1 MRRNHHPVHVKNH
14 GQKADATI
22 HPCHPAMA
30 NVALKEDQ
38 KVADPEILLCHL
50 AMANVAL
57 KAGQKAADPEILP
70 CRRAMANVALK
81 AGQKADQKVLGMAMA
96 SVAPKVARKAAN
108 AQNNAS
114 SFRSMSTISTKNCAT
129 MPTPLANCTGT

>member
-1 MRRNHHPVHVKNH
+1 
-14 GQKADATI
+14 
-22 HPCHPAMA
+22 MA

-38 KVADPEILLCHL
+38 KADPEIHLCHL

-57 KAGQKAADPEILP
+57 KADLEIHL
-70 CRRAMANVALK
+70 AMGNGAPK
-81 AGQKADQKVLGMAMA
+81 AGL
-96 SVAPKVARKAAN
+96 KVARKAAN

-114 SFRSMSTISTKNCAT
+114 SFRNMSTISTKNCAT

>member
-1 MRRNHHPVHVKNH
+1 VKNH

-22 HPCHPAMA
+22 LPCHLAMA
-30 NVALKEDQ
+30 NVALKAGQ

-57 KAGQKAADPEILP
+57 KVGQTVADPEIHL
-70 CRRAMANVALK
+70 CHLAMANVALK
-81 AGQKADQKVLGMAMA
+81 AGQKALGMAMA
-96 SVAPKVARKAAN
+96 SVAPKAALKAAN

-114 SFRSMSTISTKNCAT
+114 SFRNMSTISTKNCAT